1 MSAKNINPLRQALSS
16 CRSSFMVVGFFSMCI
31 NLLMLVPAIYMLQ
44 VYDRVV
50 ASGSESTLLM
60 ITLIMVLMMVAMG
73 SLEWVRSRIL
83 VRVSSRLDMLLNQR
97 VFDISFKQAL
107 YSGGAM
113 NGAQPIQ
120 DLTGLRQFM
129 TGNALFAFFD
139 APWIPLYLFVMFA
152 FHSWYGWMGVASA
165 IILIILALIN
175 ERLTSKNLKDA
186 NQEMNAASS
195 SVRQNLSNAEVIESM
210 GMLDSLRERWLKKQY
225 NVLAWQTVA
234 SDRAGT
240 ISSISKTVRILV
252 QSLILGVG
260 AYLAINNEITPGLM
274 IAGSIL
280 LGRALAP
287 IDQMIGAWKGFVSAR
302 GQYHRLSEILV
313 KVPEDGE
320 KMKLPAPRGIISFE
334 SAVIAP
340 PGSKAPVIKGVSF
353 RSNAGDIIGIL
364 GSSGAG
370 KSTLARGL
378 LGIWGANSGN
388 IRLDGADIFSW
399 DRAELGPHIGYL
411 PQDIE
416 LFEGSISE
424 NIARFGA
431 VDATKVVTAAKAA
444 GVHELILSFAD
455 GYDTIIGAQGGG
467 LSGGQRQRIG
477 LARALYGDPVLI
489 VLDEP
494 NSNLDE
500 VGERALMVVLQ
511 GLKQR
516 KASVFIITHRPNV
529 LAAVDKLLVLND
541 GAMQVYGPR
550 DEVLAHLQ
558 QKANPQP
565 ATPVAKKSTTVTV

>member
-1 MSAKNINPLRQALSS
+1 MSAKNNNPLRQALSS
-16 CRSSFMVVGFFSMCI
+16 CRGSFMIVGLFSMCI

-60 ITLIMVLMMVAMG
+60 ITLIMVLLMVAMG
-73 SLEWVRSRIL
+73 SFEWVRSRML

-152 FHSWYGWMGVASA
+152 FHPWYGWMGVASA
-165 IILIILALIN
+165 IVLVILALIN
-175 ERLTSKNLKDA
+175 EYMTSKKLKEA
-186 NQEMNAASS
+186 NQEMSASS
-195 SVRQNLSNAEVIESM
+195 TAVRQNLTNAEVIESM
-210 GMLDSLRERWLKKQY
+210 GMLDNLRERWLKKQY

-240 ISSISKTVRILV
+240 ITSISKTIRILV
-252 QSLILGVG
+252 QSLILGIG

-287 IDQMIGAWKGFVSAR
+287 IDQMIGAWKGFVGAR
-302 GQYHRLSEILV
+302 GQYQRLSDILS
-313 KVPEDGE
+313 KVPEDDE
-320 KMKLPAPRGIISFE
+320 KMSLPAPQGAISFE
-334 SAVIAP
+334 AAVIAP
-340 PGSKAPVIKGVSF
+340 PGSRKPAIKGVTFSAF
-353 RSNAGDIIGIL
+353 AGDVVGIL
-364 GSSGAG
+364 GPSGAG

-378 LGIWGANSGN
+378 LGIWGANNGH

-416 LFEGSISE
+416 LFEGSVSE
-424 NIARFGA
+424 NIARFGN
-431 VDATKVVTAAKAA
+431 VDAEKVVAAAKAA
-444 GVHELILSFAD
+444 GVHELILSFGD
-455 GYDTIIGAQGGG
+455 GYDTIIGTQGGG

-494 NSNLDE
+494 NSNLDD
-500 VGERALMVVLQ
+500 VGEKALMVVLQ

-516 KASVFIITHRPNV
+516 KASVFIITHRPSV
-529 LAAVDKLLVLND
+529 LAAVDKLLLLND
-541 GAMQVYGPR
+541 GAMQAYGPR

-558 QKANPQP
+558 QKANPKP

>member
-1 MSAKNINPLRQALSS
+1 MSAKNSNPLRQALSS
-16 CRSSFMVVGFFSMCI
+16 CRSSFIVVGFFSMCI

-60 ITLIMVLMMVAMG
+60 ITLIMVLMMIAMG

-152 FHSWYGWMGVASA
+152 FHSWYGWMGVGSA
-165 IILIILALIN
+165 IILVILALIN
-175 ERLTSKNLKDA
+175 ERLTSKHLKDA

-225 NVLAWQTVA
+225 NVLFWQTVA

-240 ISSISKTVRILV
+240 IASISKTVRILV

-313 KVPEDGE
+313 KVPEEGE
-320 KMKLPAPRGIISFE
+320 KMKLPAPQGIVSFE
-334 SAVIAP
+334 SAIIAP
-340 PGSKAPVIKGVSF
+340 PGSKSPVIKSVSF

-399 DRAELGPHIGYL
+399 NRAELGPYIGYL

-431 VDATKVVTAAKAA
+431 VDAAKVVTAAKAA
-444 GVHELILSFAD
+444 GVHELILSFSD

-500 VGERALMVVLQ
+500 VGERALMAVLQ

-550 DEVLAHLQ
+550 DEVLAHLK
-558 QKANPQP
+558 QKATPQS
-565 ATPVAKKSTTVTV
+565 AAPVARNSTTVTV

>member
-1 MSAKNINPLRQALSS
+1 MSAKNNNPFRQALSS
-16 CRSSFMVVGFFSMCI
+16 CRGSFMIVGFFSMCI

-60 ITLIMVLMMVAMG
+60 ITLIMLLMLTAMG

-139 APWIPLYLFVMFA
+139 APWVPLYLFVMFS
-152 FHSWYGWMGVASA
+152 FHPWYGWMGVGSV
-165 IILIILALIN
+165 IVLVILALIN
-175 ERLTSKNLKDA
+175 EYMTSKKLKEA
-186 NQEMNAASS
+186 NQEMSVSS
-195 SVRQNLSNAEVIESM
+195 TAVRQNLSNAEVIESM

-225 NVLAWQTVA
+225 NVLAWQTEA

-240 ISSISKTVRILV
+240 IAAISKTVRITV
-252 QSLILGVG
+252 QSLILGLG

-287 IDQMIGAWKGFVSAR
+287 IDQMIGAWKGFVNAR
-302 GQYHRLSEILV
+302 SQYQRLSEILG
-313 KVPEDGE
+313 KVPEDAE
-320 KMKLPAPRGIISFE
+320 KMSLPTPKGNISFE
-334 SAVIAP
+334 AAIIAP
-340 PGSKAPVIKGVSF
+340 PGSRKPAIKGISF
-353 RSNAGDIIGIL
+353 TSNAGDIIGIL
-364 GSSGAG
+364 GPSGAG

-378 LGIWGANSGN
+378 LGIWAAQNGN

-399 DRAELGPHIGYL
+399 DRADLGPHIGYL

-416 LFEGSISE
+416 LFEGSVSE

-431 VDATKVVTAAKAA
+431 IDPEKVVAAAKAA
-444 GVHELILSFAD
+444 GVHELILSFGE
-455 GYDTIIGAQGGG
+455 GYDTIIGSQGGG

-477 LARALYGDPVLI
+477 LARALYGDPTLV

-494 NSNLDE
+494 NSNLDD

-516 KASVFIITHRPNV
+516 KASVFLITHRPNV
-529 LAAVDKLLVLND
+529 LAAVDKLLLLND
-541 GAMQVYGPR
+541 GAIQAYGPR
-550 DEVLAHLQ
+550 DEVLTHLKQ
-558 QKANPQP
+558 QASSKQA
-565 ATPVAKKSTTVTV
+565 AAVTRKSTTVTV